1 MAIKIVSF
9 GSDNTTGKTEV
20 TVQLLDRTG
29 NLTRV
34 KDTYTLLVE
43 GIFLSI
49 NQAFLE
55 VLYDKLR
62 EYGIEPFPEKL

>member
-20 TVQLLDRTG
+20 TVQLLERTG

-34 KDTYTLLVE
+34 KDTYTLLVD

>member
-9 GSDNTTGKTEV
+9 GSDNVSGKTEV
-20 TVQLLDRTG
+20 TVQLLERTG
-29 NLTRV
+29 ALTRV
-34 KDTYTLLVE
+34 KDTYTLLVD
-43 GIFLSI
+43 GIFTSI

-62 EYGIEPFPEKL
+62 EYGIEPFPERL

>member
-9 GSDNTTGKTEV
+9 GSDNVSGKTEV
-20 TVQLLDRTG
+20 TLQLLERTG

-34 KDTYTLLVE
+34 KDTYTLLID
-43 GIFLSI
+43 GIFTTI

-62 EYGIEPFPEKL
+62 EYGIEPFPERL

>member
-1 MAIKIVSF
+1 MGMKIVSF
-9 GSDNTTGKTEV
+9 GSDNVSGKTEV
-20 TVQLLDRTG
+20 TVQLLERNG

-34 KDTYTLLVE
+34 KDTYTLLVD

-62 EYGIEPFPEKL
+62 EYGIEPFPERL

>member
-1 MAIKIVSF
+1 MGMKIVSF
-9 GSDNTTGKTEV
+9 GSDNVSGKTEV
-20 TVQLLDRTG
+20 TVQLLERNG

-34 KDTYTLLVE
+34 KDTYTLLVD

>member
-20 TVQLLDRTG
+20 TVQLLERTG

-34 KDTYTLLVE
+34 KDTYTLLVD

-55 VLYDKLR
+55 VLYEKLR
-62 EYGIEPFPEKL
+62 EYGIETFPEKL

>member
-1 MAIKIVSF
+1 MAIKIISF

-20 TVQLLDRTG
+20 TVQLLERTG

-34 KDTYTLLVE
+34 KDTYTLLVD

>member
-1 MAIKIVSF
+1 MGMKIVSF
-9 GSDNTTGKTEV
+9 GSDNVSGKTEV
-20 TVQLLDRTG
+20 TVQLLERTG

-34 KDTYTLLVE
+34 KDTYTLLVD
-43 GIFLSI
+43 GVYLSI

-62 EYGIEPFPEKL
+62 EYGIEPFPERL

>member
-1 MAIKIVSF
+1 MAIKIMSF

-20 TVQLLDRTG
+20 TVQLLERTG

-34 KDTYTLLVE
+34 KDTYTLLVD

>member
-20 TVQLLDRTG
+20 TVQLSERTG

-34 KDTYTLLVE
+34 KDTYTLLVD